1 MVASDAIKAAAV
13 LMNDPNQVTWTNEIL
28 LGVAMQAYEELCNDL
43 VAHGF
48 RLFKEITIAPLVVT
62 TPNTTFDTP
71 PPNLFVPI
79 SLEERNG
86 GDTNYMPMEEKIWE
100 PSLAVSANLQYWSFR
115 KNQVVFLGANVNK
128 EVRMKYIAND
138 IGTLVSENSVLTLT
152 NGAGL
157 LGAKIASLAATH
169 LAKNPKDGIV
179 KEGLYQYRLTSYI
192 QIELGNQQGKPVRR
206 LPYRVP
212 RFRRV

>member
-1 MVASDAIKAAAV
+1 MVASDAIKVAAV
-13 LMNDPNQVTWTNEIL
+13 LMNDPNQVTWTNEVL

-43 VAHGF
+43 VANGF
-48 RLFKEITIAPLVVT
+48 RLFKEITASPLLVT
-62 TPNTTFDTP
+62 SPNTTFDTP
-71 PPNLFVPI
+71 PVNLFVPI

-86 GDTNYMPMEEKIWE
+86 GDTNYMPMSEKVWE
-100 PSLAVSANLQYWSFR
+100 PNTPVGPNLQFWAFR
-115 KNQVVFLGANVNK
+115 KNQIVFVGANVNK

-138 IGTLVSENSVLTLT
+138 IGVLVSENSNLTLT

-157 LGAKIASLAATH
+157 LGSKIASLAATH

-179 KEGLYQYRLTSYI
+179 KEGLYRYRLTTYI
-192 QIELGNQQGKPVRR
+192 QIELGNQQANPVRR